1 MFTEELL
8 GAIRAGS
15 AELPPTLRDLLRGR
29 VQALPESARHV
40 LEVVAV
46 AGRRVPHRLVA
57 AVAGLE
63 DQRLVQALRTAVA
76 DQLLVIRPD
85 QDGYE
90 LRHALL
96 AEVIEADLLPGERAR
111 HTPPTPARSPSGQNW
126 PMPHRRW
133 PRPRWPPTGTHAEQ
147 VWSAMRR

>member
-1 MFTEELL
+1 M
-8 GAIRAGS
+8 
-15 AELPPTLRDLLRGR
+15 
-29 VQALPESARHV
+29 
-40 LEVVAV
+40 

-96 AEVIEADLLPGERAR
+96 AEVIEADLVPGERAR
-111 HTPPTPARSPSGQNW
+111 LHAAHARTLTEWPELADASPAVAA
-126 PMPHRRW
+126 
-133 PRPRWPPTGTHAEQ
+133 AE
-147 VWSAMRR
+147 VAAHWDAC